1 MFLNQTSWTH
11 SPKKK
16 RTRDRLIH
24 LLSSSKPITCSV
36 SKKKTHVPGVQE
48 YRTQAS
54 RRAAA
59 SARAGRRGFD
69 PPDPGPPPRAYT
81 YSPGT
86 GSCGRRKPPPLSVPP
101 RRSPSASVPWICS
114 GDGLVAWA
122 GTTAVVSDSSF
133 LPVNLVQ

>member
-16 RTRDRLIH
+16 EGHGIDSFISFRPQNQSH
-24 LLSSSKPITCSV
+24 V
-36 SKKKTHVPGVQE
+36 QFQKKKHMYQE